1 MPLTHEEAQR
11 AIVAAHVKAAEL
23 GIHVTAAVVDEAG
36 LLVALGRMD
45 KAFALSPQIAEAKAC
60 SAASLNREGEGLLA
74 LSRERPDFFA
84 VVAQMARVPLVPG
97 IGSRLL
103 RREGRPLGAIGVS
116 GGKPEQ
122 DVECADAALRAL
134 GL

>member
-11 AIVAAHVKAAEL
+11 AIAATHAKAAEL
-23 GIHVTAAVVDEAG
+23 GIAVTAAVVDEG
-36 LLVALGRMD
+36 GHLVALGRMD
-45 KAFALSPQIAEAKAC
+45 KAFPLSPQIAEAKAC
-60 SAASLNREGEGLLA
+60 SSASLNREGDSLLA

-84 VVAQMARVPLVPG
+84 VIAQMSRVPLIPG
-97 IGSRLL
+97 IGSKLL
-103 RREGRPLGAIGVS
+103 RREGRVLGALGVS